1 MSKKDK
7 IEEILTRGVEKVIE
21 KKNLEKR
28 LLSGEKLRIKLG
40 IDPTGSNIHIGR
52 ATQLLKLRDFQELG
66 HKIVLII
73 GNFTALIG
81 DASDKTEMRPIVT
94 EKQIFENMKGYL
106 DQIGK
111 VIDLSKVEVKYNN
124 EWFGKMT
131 AKDMINLS
139 MKFTAQQ
146 MIQRRNFKERWD
158 KGKPIGLHELFYPIF
173 QGYDSVMIK
182 SDVEMGGYDQLF
194 NIMTGRDMQEIF
206 NQTPQDVMVLKMIE
220 GLDGRKMS
228 TSWGNVI
235 NINESAKEMFGKIMS
250 LNDDLM
256 VLYFETCTRIPMDE
270 VRRIEKDLKKEKVNP
285 RDIKIKLAKEI
296 VSIYHDK
303 KSAEEV
309 SEEFDSVFKEH
320 RIPKKLHAINLSK
333 DEMELF
339 DLITKTKLTSSN
351 SDTRRLIS
359 QNAVKIDK
367 KVKNNPK
374 EIIKIKKELII
385 QIGKRRFIKMKRR

>member
-28 LLSGEKLRIKLG
+28 LLSGKKLRIKLG

-81 DASDKTEMRPIVT
+81 DASDKTDMRPVVT

-111 VIDLSKVEVKYNN
+111 VIDLSKVEVNYNN

-158 KGKPIGLHELFYPIF
+158 EGKPIGLHELFYPIF

-235 NINESAKEMFGKIMS
+235 NINESAKEMFGKLMS

-270 VRRIEKDLKKEKVNP
+270 IKKIEKDLKKEKVNP

-296 VSIYHDK
+296 VSIYHGDESADK
-303 KSAEEV
+303 AA
-309 SEEFDSVFKEH
+309 EEFDSVFKNKGVPED
-320 RIPKKLHAINLSK
+320 ISTIEIKEKEMNL
-333 DEMELF
+333 L
-339 DLITKTKLTSSN
+339 DLVVKTKLVKSKGEAK
-351 SDTRRLIS
+351 RLIS
-359 QNAVKIDK
+359 QNAIKIEGK
-367 KVKNNPK
+367 QKNDLN
-374 EIIKIKKELII
+374 ETIKIKKDSVI
-385 QIGKRRFIKMKRR
+385 QIGKRRFIKIK

>member
-1 MSKKDK
+1 MNKKDK
-7 IEEILTRGVEKVIE
+7 TEELLTRGVEKIID

-28 LLSGEKLRIKLG
+28 LSSGEVLRVKFG
-40 IDPTGSNIHIGR
+40 VDPTGSNIHIGR

-81 DASDKTEMRPIVT
+81 DASDKTDIRPVVT

-111 VIDLSKVEVKYNN
+111 VIDLSKVEINYNN
-124 EWFGKMT
+124 EWFKDIG
-131 AKDMINLS
+131 AKGMIELA

-158 KGKPIGLHELFYPIF
+158 ANKPIGLHELFYPIF
-173 QGYDSVMIK
+173 QGYDSVMVK

-194 NIMTGRDMQEIF
+194 NIMTGRNMQEMF
-206 NQTPQDVMVLKMIE
+206 NQVPQEVMVLKMIE

-235 NINESAKEMFGKIMS
+235 NINESAKDMFGKLMS

-256 VLYFETCTRIPMDE
+256 ILYFETCTRVPMDE
-270 VRRIEKDLKKEKVNP
+270 VKQIEKDLKKEKVNP
-285 RDIKIKLAKEI
+285 RDIKVRLAKE
-296 VSIYHDK
+296 VVTIYHGEK
-303 KSAEEV
+303 EAEKAA
-309 SEEFDSVFKEH
+309 EEFDAIFKDKG
-320 RIPKKLHAINLSK
+320 IPEDIPVLKIKEKELNL
-333 DEMELF
+333 L
-339 DLITKTKLTSSN
+339 DLVVETKLVKSKGEAK
-351 SDTRRLIS
+351 RLIS
-359 QNAVKIDK
+359 QNAIKIGGET
-367 KVKNNPK
+367 KNNPE
-374 EIIKIKKELII
+374 EIIEIKKDLII
-385 QIGKRRFIKMKRR
+385 QIGKRRFAKIG

>member
-1 MSKKDK
+1 L
-7 IEEILTRGVEKVIE
+7 I

-28 LLSGEKLRIKLG
+28 LSSGEVLRVKFG
-40 IDPTGSNIHIGR
+40 VDPTGSNIHIGR

-81 DASDKTEMRPIVT
+81 DASDKTDIRPVVT

-111 VIDLSKVEVKYNN
+111 VIDLSKVEINYNN
-124 EWFGKMT
+124 EWFKDIG
-131 AKDMINLS
+131 AKGMIELA

-158 KGKPIGLHELFYPIF
+158 ANKPIGLHELFYPIF
-173 QGYDSVMIK
+173 QGYDSVMVK

-194 NIMTGRDMQEIF
+194 NIMTGRNMQEMF
-206 NQTPQDVMVLKMIE
+206 NQVPQEVMVLKMIE

-235 NINESAKEMFGKIMS
+235 NINESAKDMFGKLMS

-256 VLYFETCTRIPMDE
+256 ILYFETCTRVPMDE
-270 VRRIEKDLKKEKVNP
+270 VKQIEKDLKKEKVNP
-285 RDIKIKLAKEI
+285 RDIKVRLAKE
-296 VSIYHDK
+296 VVTIYHGEK
-303 KSAEEV
+303 EAEKAA
-309 SEEFDSVFKEH
+309 EEFDAIFKDKG
-320 RIPKKLHAINLSK
+320 IPEDIPVLKIKEKELNL
-333 DEMELF
+333 L
-339 DLITKTKLTSSN
+339 DLVVETKLVKSKGEAK
-351 SDTRRLIS
+351 RLIS
-359 QNAVKIDK
+359 QNAIKIGGET
-367 KVKNNPK
+367 KNNPE
-374 EIIKIKKELII
+374 EIIEIKKDLII
-385 QIGKRRFIKMKRR
+385 QIGKRRFAKIG